1 MAIIDSVLVGKGR
14 GKIGNV
20 VLQGIKGQTVA
31 KQLNPAPANPRTTAQ
46 TDSRNQMANT
56 VLAWQFLSVFFAYAG
71 ALRKPLEST
80 YNAFVRLFKNY
91 ANSALLSSRA
101 AAAQSALNS
110 YLFAGNWIQITGLV
124 DGGVDTTLNFN
135 TGGLPFIA
143 GSKLRVIGIDLSG
156 QAFVVGETAIT
167 EAMWSAGV
175 TTNSISILDYATVA
189 AYIYTADQSKISSL
203 FVLNA

>member
-31 KQLNPAPANPRTTAQ
+31 KQLNPAPANPRTVSQTNSRAQ
-46 TDSRNQMANT
+46 MSNAVM
-56 VLAWQFLSVFFAYAG
+56 AWQFLSVFFEYAG

-80 YNAFVRLFKNY
+80 YNAFIRMYKNF
-91 ANSALLSSRA
+91 ADSPVLSSRVA
-101 AAAQSALNS
+101 AAKSALEN
-110 YLFAGNWIQITGLV
+110 YRFVGNWIQITDLV
-124 DGGVDTTLNFN
+124 DNGAVTTVKFN

-143 GSKLRVIGIDLSG
+143 GSKLRVVGLDVDG
-156 QAFVVGETAIT
+156 QAFTVGETAIT
-167 EAMWSAGV
+167 EAVWNAGV
-175 TTNSISILDYATVA
+175 ATNPIGVLDYDTVA

-203 FVLNA
+203 GVLIG